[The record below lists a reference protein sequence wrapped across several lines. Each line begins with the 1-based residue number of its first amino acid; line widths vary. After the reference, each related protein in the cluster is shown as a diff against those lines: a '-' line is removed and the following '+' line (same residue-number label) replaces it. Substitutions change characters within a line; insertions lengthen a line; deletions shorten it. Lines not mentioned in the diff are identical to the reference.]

1 MKPVIDKTLMPEAE
15 FAESKAVITQ
25 RKLPASTL
33 FLWALAAV
41 ALYFCYLIARPLL
54 NPIFLAVVIAIVF
67 HPLYAWLRQRIRRRN
82 LAALSSTILVLV
94 GVVVPTVVLGIR
106 ISKEVHGLYQLLN
119 EKSAEQGGW
128 NPYAMHFVDH
138 VTGWAGQH
146 VDLSTLDLRG
156 AVVRSLEQIS
166 RSLVSWG
173 ARIVSNIIS
182 LFAEAAIAFF
192 TLFFLFRDGESIRAR
207 LAAILPL
214 KAGQF
219 DRIFTGVSNSLI
231 ANVQGCLAV
240 GLAQGSLL
248 SLGFWVL
255 GLPSP
260 ILWGVV
266 TGLCSLIPIVGSAAV
281 WAPAVIV
288 LFISGHTWKALI
300 LLGWSAALVA
310 HIDNVVRPYVISERA
325 KMHPLLVFF
334 ALLGGVSAFGVMGL
348 FIGPLVMSFTLIVL
362 ELLSEGNLDESA
374 ASNGR
379 S

>member
-138 VTGWAGQH
+138 VTGWAGH

-173 ARIVSNIIS
+173 ARIFSNIIS

-348 FIGPLVMSFTLIVL
+348 FIGPLVMSLTLIVL

>member
-1 MKPVIDKTLMPEAE
+1 VKAVIDKTLVPEAE
-15 FAESKAVITQ
+15 FAESKAVVTEG
-25 RKLPASTL
+25 KPLASTL

-67 HPLYAWLRQRIRRRN
+67 HPLYAWLGQRIHHRN
-82 LAALSSTILVLV
+82 LAALISTILVLV

-106 ISKEVHGLYQLLN
+106 VSKEVHGLYQLLN

-128 NPYAMHFVDH
+128 NPYMMHFVDH

-156 AVVRSLEQIS
+156 AAFRSLEQIS

-173 ARIVSNIIS
+173 ARMVSNIIS

-207 LAAILPL
+207 IAALVPL

-240 GLAQGSLL
+240 GAAQGTLL

-260 ILWGVV
+260 ILWGLV
-266 TGLCSLIPIVGSAAV
+266 TGLCSLIPIVGSGVV
-281 WAPAVIV
+281 WGPAV
-288 LFISGHTWKALI
+288 LMLLISGHTWKALI
-300 LLGWSAALVA
+300 LLVWCGAVVTQ
-310 HIDNVVRPYVISERA
+310 IDHLVRPYVISGRA
-325 KMHPLLVFF
+325 KMHPLAVFL

-348 FIGPLVMSFTLIVL
+348 FIGPLVMSLTLVVL
-362 ELLSEGNLDESA
+362 ELLSEGNLEESA
-374 ASNGR
+374 ASNR
-379 S
+379 RY

>member
-1 MKPVIDKTLMPEAE
+1 
-15 FAESKAVITQ
+15 
-25 RKLPASTL
+25 
-33 FLWALAAV
+33 
-41 ALYFCYLIARPLL
+41 
-54 NPIFLAVVIAIVF
+54 
-67 HPLYAWLRQRIRRRN
+67 
-82 LAALSSTILVLV
+82 LAALTSTILVLV

-106 ISKEVHGLYQLLN
+106 VSKEVHGLFQLLN
-119 EKSAEQGGW
+119 ERSAEQGGW
-128 NPYAMHFVDH
+128 NPYAIHFIDH

-192 TLFFLFRDGESIRAR
+192 TLFFLFRDGESIRAHI
-207 LAAILPL
+207 AALVPL

-240 GLAQGSLL
+240 GAAQGSLL
-248 SLGFWVL
+248 SLAFWVL

-260 ILWGVV
+260 ILWGLV
-266 TGLCSLIPIVGSAAV
+266 TGICSLIPIVGSAAV
-281 WAPAVIV
+281 WGPAVIV

-348 FIGPLVMSFTLIVL
+348 FMGPLVLSATLVVL
-362 ELLSEGNLDESA
+362 EMLREADLDEA
-374 ASNGR
+374 AT
-379 S
+379 

>member
-1 MKPVIDKTLMPEAE
+1 MKAVIDKTLVPEAK
-15 FAESKAVITQ
+15 FAESKAVITE
-25 RKLPASTL
+25 RKPPASTL

-67 HPLYAWLRQRIRRRN
+67 HPLYVWLRGLIHHRN
-82 LAALSSTILVLV
+82 LAALTSTILVLV

-106 ISKEVHGLYQLLN
+106 VSKEVHGLFQLLN
-119 EKSAEQGGW
+119 ERSAEQGGW
-128 NPYAMHFVDH
+128 NPYAIHFIDH

-207 LAAILPL
+207 IAALVPL

-240 GLAQGSLL
+240 GAAQGTLL

-260 ILWGVV
+260 ILWGLV
-266 TGLCSLIPIVGSAAV
+266 TGLCSLIPIVGSGVV
-281 WAPAVIV
+281 WGPAV
-288 LFISGHTWKALI
+288 LMLLISGHTWKALI
-300 LLGWSAALVA
+300 LLVWCGAVVTQ
-310 HIDNVVRPYVISERA
+310 IDHLVRPYVISGRA
-325 KMHPLLVFF
+325 KMHPLAVFL

-348 FIGPLVMSFTLIVL
+348 FIGPLVMSLTLVVL
-362 ELLSEGNLDESA
+362 ELLSEGNLEESA
-374 ASNGR
+374 ASNR
-379 S
+379 RY

>member
-1 MKPVIDKTLMPEAE
+1 VKAVIDKTLVPEAE
-15 FAESKAVITQ
+15 FAESKAVVTEG
-25 RKLPASTL
+25 KPLASTL

-67 HPLYAWLRQRIRRRN
+67 HPLYAWLGQRIHHRN
-82 LAALSSTILVLV
+82 LAALISTILVLV

-106 ISKEVHGLYQLLN
+106 VSKEVHGLYQLLN

-128 NPYAMHFVDH
+128 NPYMMHFVDH

-156 AVVRSLEQIS
+156 AAFRSLEQIS

-173 ARIVSNIIS
+173 ARMVSNIIS

-207 LAAILPL
+207 IAALVPL

-240 GLAQGSLL
+240 GAAQGTLL

-260 ILWGVV
+260 ILWGLV
-266 TGLCSLIPIVGSAAV
+266 TGICSLIPIVGSAAV
-281 WAPAVIV
+281 WGPAVIV

-348 FIGPLVMSFTLIVL
+348 FMGPLVLSATLVVL
-362 ELLSEGNLDESA
+362 EMLREADLDEA
-374 ASNGR
+374 AT
-379 S
+379 